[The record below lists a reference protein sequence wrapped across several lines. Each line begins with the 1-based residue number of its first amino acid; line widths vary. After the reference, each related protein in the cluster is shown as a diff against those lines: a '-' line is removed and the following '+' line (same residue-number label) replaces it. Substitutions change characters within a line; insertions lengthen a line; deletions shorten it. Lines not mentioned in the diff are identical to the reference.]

1 MSHRHGVLHY
11 LTLDFDRTLD
21 LEAHT
26 RTHVQLQR
34 DEIQLFLAVYR
45 QLHSLG
51 PVLAH
56 KAADVILASTL
67 PKIVRAKAADRHTGL
82 LGALRL
88 SRHFPA
94 LVVVH
99 ALAYRQRHAIERWAE
114 VF

>member
-1 MSHRHGVLHY
+1 MPHRHGALHY
-11 LTLDFDRTLD
+11 HTLD

-26 RTHVQLQR
+26 RTHVQLQC

-51 PVLAH
+51 PVLAD
-56 KAADVILASTL
+56 KTVDVILASTL
-67 PKIVRAKAADRHTGL
+67 PKVMRAKAADRHAGL

-99 ALAYRQRHAIERWAE
+99 ALAYRQRHAIERWTE

>member
-67 PKIVRAKAADRHTGL
+67 PKIARTKAADRHTGL

-99 ALAYRQRHAIERWAE
+99 ALAYRQRNAIERWAE